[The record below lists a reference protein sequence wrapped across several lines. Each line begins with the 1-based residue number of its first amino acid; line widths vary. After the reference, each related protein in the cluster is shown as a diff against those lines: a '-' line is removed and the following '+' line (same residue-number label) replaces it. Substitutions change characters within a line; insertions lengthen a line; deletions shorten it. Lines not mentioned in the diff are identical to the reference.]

1 MPRRILILPI
11 SALVIVLVC
20 LYGLSLKKDASSQR
34 ATLPVAKRSARDL
47 LFELY
52 DQNNQTVR
60 LERYL
65 GRHTILLVFFDQRTG
80 ADGDPALTRLREE
93 WNRLERENVI
103 VLGISTALPQDN
115 RKRIEE
121 RRKEDPDFD
130 LPFLL
135 LTDLPPECRV
145 HRQWGRYDEAVG
157 LPLSGLFYIDRAGNV
172 DWAGRFP
179 KPVPDVQR
187 VLNSRIFNR

>member
-1 MPRRILILPI
+1 MSRRILILPF
-11 SALVIVLVC
+11 SAVVIVLVC
-20 LYGLSLKKDASSQR
+20 LCGINRKKDASLQQ
-34 ATLPVAKRSARDL
+34 AAFPVAKRSAQTL

-52 DQNNQTVR
+52 DQNNKTVR

-65 GRHTILLVFFDQRTG
+65 GRHSIILVFFDQRTG
-80 ADGDPALTRLREE
+80 ADGDPVLLALRE
-93 WNRLERENVI
+93 NAKRLNRENVI
-103 VLGISTALPQDN
+103 VLGVSTALPQDN

-121 RRKEDPDFD
+121 RQKEDPDFD

-145 HRQWGRYDEAVG
+145 HRQWGRFDEAVG
-157 LPLSGLFYIDRAGNV
+157 LPLPGLFYIDRAGNV

-179 KPVPDVQR
+179 KPVSDVEL
-187 VLNSRIFNR
+187 VLDSRILKR

>member
-1 MPRRILILPI
+1 MSRRILILPI

-20 LYGLSLKKDASSQR
+20 VYGYSRKKGASSQR
-34 ATLPVAKRSARDL
+34 AALPVAKRSAKL
-47 LFELY
+47 LRFELY

-65 GRHTILLVFFDQRTG
+65 GRHPILVVFFDRRTG
-80 ADGDPALTRLREE
+80 ADCDPTLLLLREE
-93 WNRLERENVI
+93 WNRLKRENVI
-103 VLGISTALPQDN
+103 VLGVSTALPQDN

-121 RRKEDPDFD
+121 QRKEEPEFD

-145 HRQWGRYDEAVG
+145 HRQWGRFDETVD
-157 LPLSGLFYIDRAGNV
+157 LPLPGLFYIDRKGDV

-179 KPVPDVQR
+179 KPMADVQQL
-187 VLNSRIFNR
+187 LNSQIFNR

>member
-1 MPRRILILPI
+1 MSRRILILPI

-20 LYGLSLKKDASSQR
+20 LYGLSRTSQR
-34 ATLPVAKRSARDL
+34 ATLPVAKRSARFL

-52 DQNNQTVR
+52 DRNNQTVR

-65 GRHTILLVFFDQRTG
+65 GRHHILLVFFDQRTG
-80 ADGDPALTRLREE
+80 ADGDPVLLSLRGEF
-93 WNRLERENVI
+93 NRLKGENVI

-121 RRKEDPDFD
+121 KRKEDPDFD

-145 HRQWGRYDEAVG
+145 HRQWGRFDEAVG
-157 LPLSGLFYIDRAGNV
+157 LPLPGLFYIDRAGNV

-179 KPVPDVQR
+179 KPVPDVEQL
-187 VLNSRIFNR
+187 LNSQIL